1 MAEVKENVET
11 PETTTEMSPE
21 QMKKK
26 RAEITKFYKESIK
39 NLEVQLEY
47 EKLLTDIEKQR
58 AERVQAQMF
67 LAQAYGA
74 GEKAQSE
81 AGQEWEEE
89 FEGAPKRTLKR
100 D

>member
-1 MAEVKENVET
+1 M
-11 PETTTEMSPE
+11 
-21 QMKKK
+21 MKKK

-39 NLEVQLEY
+39 NLEVQFEY

-74 GEKAQSE
+74 GEKAQSQ
-81 AGQEWEEE
+81 AGQDWEEE
-89 FEGAPKRTLKR
+89 FENAPKRTLKR

>member
-1 MAEVKENVET
+1 MAKVKESVET

-21 QMKKK
+21 EMKKK
-26 RAEITKFYKESIK
+26 RAEITKFYRESIK

-74 GEKAQSE
+74 SEKAQSQ
-81 AGQEWEEE
+81 AAQDWDEE
-89 FEGAPKRTLKR
+89 FENAPKRTLKR

>member
-21 QMKKK
+21 EMKKK

-39 NLEVQLEY
+39 NLEVQFEY

-74 GEKAQSE
+74 GEKAQSQ
-81 AGQEWEEE
+81 AGQDWEEE
-89 FEGAPKRTLKR
+89 FENAPKRTLKR

>member
-1 MAEVKENVET
+1 MAKVKESVET

-21 QMKKK
+21 EMKKK
-26 RAEITKFYKESIK
+26 RAEITKFYRESIK

-89 FEGAPKRTLKR
+89 FENAPKRTLKR

>member
-11 PETTTEMSPE
+11 PETMSAE
-21 QMKKK
+21 EIKKK

-39 NLEVQLEY
+39 NLEVQFEY

-74 GEKAQSE
+74 GEKAQSQ
-81 AGQEWEEE
+81 ASQDWEEE
-89 FEGAPKRTLKR
+89 FENAPKRTLKR